1 MSNAELTTSES
12 MESSIHFETIL
23 ILILAVVMGGLAAL
37 VVFPLWGGNLAS
49 SFVGSQA
56 KGFWYLSRGSAIAAF
71 GLLWLSMASGTAITN
86 KMARFWP
93 GGPTAFAVHEFSS
106 LLGIAFAVFHALI
119 LLGDHYI
126 NYSLGQVLVP
136 FASANYR
143 PVWVGVGQV
152 GLYVWIVVT
161 FSFYVRKQIGH
172 KTWRWIHFASYGAFL
187 MALLHGV
194 SSGTDSGL
202 LWAQVMYWFAGGSL
216 LFLLAYRVLVSL
228 VKPAGTRRAIAGR

>member
-126 NYSLGQVLVP
+126 NYSLSQVLVP

-194 SSGTDSGL
+194 TSGTDSGL
-202 LWAQVMYWFAGGSL
+202 LWAQLMYWFAGGSL

-228 VKPAGTRRAIAGR
+228 VKPAGTRRAVAGR

>member
-126 NYSLGQVLVP
+126 NYSLSQVLVP

-143 PVWVGVGQV
+143 PAWVGVGQV

-202 LWAQVMYWFAGGSL
+202 LWAQIMYWFAGGSL

-228 VKPAGTRRAIAGR
+228 VKPAGARRAVAGR

>member
-1 MSNAELTTSES
+1 

-126 NYSLGQVLVP
+126 NYSLSQVLVP

-194 SSGTDSGL
+194 TSGTDSGL
-202 LWAQVMYWFAGGSL
+202 LWAQLMYWFAGGSL

-228 VKPAGTRRAIAGR
+228 VKPAGTRRAVAGR

>member
-1 MSNAELTTSES
+1 
-12 MESSIHFETIL
+12 
-23 ILILAVVMGGLAAL
+23 
-37 VVFPLWGGNLAS
+37 
-49 SFVGSQA
+49 
-56 KGFWYLSRGSAIAAF
+56 
-71 GLLWLSMASGTAITN
+71 
-86 KMARFWP
+86 
-93 GGPTAFAVHEFSS
+93 

-126 NYSLGQVLVP
+126 NYSLSQVLVP

-143 PVWVGVGQV
+143 PAWVGVGQV

-194 SSGTDSGL
+194 TSGTDSGL
-202 LWAQVMYWFAGGSL
+202 LWAQLMYWFAGGSL

-228 VKPAGTRRAIAGR
+228 VKPAGTRRAVAGR

>member
-1 MSNAELTTSES
+1 

-126 NYSLGQVLVP
+126 NYSLSQVLVP

-143 PVWVGVGQV
+143 PAWVGVGQV

-202 LWAQVMYWFAGGSL
+202 LWAQLMYWFAGGSL

-228 VKPAGTRRAIAGR
+228 VKPAGTRRAVAGR

>member
-126 NYSLGQVLVP
+126 NYSLSQVLVP

-143 PVWVGVGQV
+143 PAWVGVGQV

-194 SSGTDSGL
+194 TSGTDSGL
-202 LWAQVMYWFAGGSL
+202 LWAQLMYWFAGGSL

-228 VKPAGTRRAIAGR
+228 VKPAGARRAVAGR

>member
-228 VKPAGTRRAIAGR
+228 VKPAGARRAVAGR

>member
-126 NYSLGQVLVP
+126 NYSLSQVLVP

-194 SSGTDSGL
+194 TSGTDSGL
-202 LWAQVMYWFAGGSL
+202 LWAQLMYWFAGGSL

-228 VKPAGTRRAIAGR
+228 VKPAGARRAVAGR

>member
-126 NYSLGQVLVP
+126 NYSLSQVLVP

-202 LWAQVMYWFAGGSL
+202 LWAQIMYWFAGGSL

-228 VKPAGTRRAIAGR
+228 VKPAGARRAVAGR

>member
-1 MSNAELTTSES
+1 

-126 NYSLGQVLVP
+126 NYSLSQVLVP

-143 PVWVGVGQV
+143 PAWVGVGQV

-194 SSGTDSGL
+194 TSGTDSGL
-202 LWAQVMYWFAGGSL
+202 LWAQLMYWFAGGSL

-228 VKPAGTRRAIAGR
+228 VKPAGTRRAVAGR

>member
-126 NYSLGQVLVP
+126 NYSLSQVLVP

-143 PVWVGVGQV
+143 PAWVGVGQV

-194 SSGTDSGL
+194 TSGTDSGL
-202 LWAQVMYWFAGGSL
+202 LWAQLMYWFAGGSL

-228 VKPAGTRRAIAGR
+228 VKPAGTRRAVAGR

>member
-126 NYSLGQVLVP
+126 NYSLSQVLVP

-194 SSGTDSGL
+194 TSGTDSGL
-202 LWAQVMYWFAGGSL
+202 LWAQLMYWFAGGSL

-228 VKPAGTRRAIAGR
+228 VNPAGTRRAIAGR